1 MLDAVLQYLKNDRA
15 NAIDRLSRFLS
26 IPSVSTDPAY
36 KADTVRGAEWV
47 ADTLDELGLDTTV
60 HATDGHP
67 IVLANNHHENLS
79 PDAIHVLF
87 YGHYD
92 VQPPDPLE
100 DWITGP
106 FEPTIRDGQI
116 VARGASDDKGQ
127 VCCFLE
133 AIRAWRHTRGNLP
146 VRVTVLIEGEE
157 ECGSVQLRPFMESH
171 RDQLN
176 ADIAIISDTA
186 MWDPQTVAI
195 TYGLRGLLYFDVQLH
210 HANRDVHSGMFGG
223 TFANPANVLTGILG
237 KLFDENHR
245 VTIPGF
251 YDDVADLA
259 EDERRQWSQLGFD
272 EAAFFGPVDIEQ
284 GYGEKG
290 YSILERKWAR
300 PSCDI
305 NGLYGGYGG
314 AGAKTI
320 IPGSAG
326 AKVSFRLAPNQ
337 DPGKIATAFKAWLES
352 HDVHG
357 CRWQITQFGQ
367 ADPVVVSNDSPYMTA
382 AGRAI
387 KRTSGRPPVLIREG
401 ATIPVV
407 ADFKNLLGIDT
418 LLIGF
423 GLHDDRIHAPN
434 EKFNLDNFALGC
446 DTHAAVLA
454 ELVKVK
460 R

>member
-1 MLDAVLQYLKNDRA
+1 
-15 NAIDRLSRFLS
+15 
-26 IPSVSTDPAY
+26 
-36 KADTVRGAEWV
+36 
-47 ADTLDELGLDTTV
+47 
-60 HATDGHP
+60 
-67 IVLANNHHENLS
+67 
-79 PDAIHVLF
+79 
-87 YGHYD
+87 
-92 VQPPDPLE
+92 
-100 DWITGP
+100 
-106 FEPTIRDGQI
+106 
-116 VARGASDDKGQ
+116 
-127 VCCFLE
+127 
-133 AIRAWRHTRGNLP
+133 
-146 VRVTVLIEGEE
+146 
-157 ECGSVQLRPFMESH
+157 MESH

-195 TYGLRGLLYFDVQLH
+195 SYGLRGLLYFDVQLH

-223 TFANPANVLTGILG
+223 AFANPANALTGILG

-245 VTIPGF
+245 ITIPGF

-259 EDERRQWSQLGFD
+259 EDERQQWSQLGFD
-272 EAAFFGPVDIEQ
+272 EADFFGSVGVTQD
-284 GYGEKG
+284 YGEKG
-290 YSILERKWAR
+290 YSLLERKWAR

-320 IPGSAG
+320 IPDSVG

-337 DPGKIATAFKAWLES
+337 SPNKIATAFEAWLKS

-367 ADPVVVSNDSPYMTA
+367 ADPVVVSSDSPYMTA
-382 AGRAI
+382 AGEAI

-407 ADFKNLLGIDT
+407 ADFKNLLDIDT

-434 EKFNLDNFALGC
+434 EKFDLDNFALGC

-460 R
+460 K